1 MRTVSPKR
9 YASAVFQIALAR
21 NQIDLWMDGLRFLTD
36 SLSNS
41 EVLRIIDAPQI
52 STARKMKFTR
62 KIFDGFVSPIVLNLV
77 FLLASRNVTYSIS
90 KIFEEFQEIVD
101 VYRGIGRA
109 SVTTAVPID
118 RKDLTKLVNLL
129 EKITECKIEI
139 DTKVDSKILGGL
151 VAKVGDRVID
161 GSTRTK
167 LQVMHRRIVTQTR

>member
-9 YASAVFQIALAR
+9 YASAVFQIALDR
-21 NQIDLWMDGLRFLTD
+21 NQIDLWMDELRFLTD

-41 EVLRIIDAPQI
+41 EVLTIMDAPQI
-52 STARKMKFTR
+52 SAARKMKFTR

-77 FLLASRNVTYSIS
+77 SLLASRNVTYFIS

-101 VYRGIGRA
+101 VHRGIGRA

-118 RKDLTKLVNLL
+118 QKDLTKLVNLL

-139 DTKVDSKILGGL
+139 DTKIDSKILGGL

>member
-1 MRTVSPKR
+1 M
-9 YASAVFQIALAR
+9 
-21 NQIDLWMDGLRFLTD
+21 
-36 SLSNS
+36 
-41 EVLRIIDAPQI
+41 
-52 STARKMKFTR
+52 
-62 KIFDGFVSPIVLNLV
+62 
-77 FLLASRNVTYSIS
+77 
-90 KIFEEFQEIVD
+90 
-101 VYRGIGRA
+101 YRGIGRA